1 MPRSMTGFGAAE
13 TTVQGRRWGVEIRT
27 VNGRALK
34 CGCRVPDQLHG
45 IETDIEKQVS
55 QYLTRGSVTVTIRLH
70 DESERAAA
78 HLNLAVLR
86 AYVRELRPVMEDVGV
101 PMGAGDLLG
110 LPGVVE
116 EVEDETARTA
126 AMSVLA
132 GLIGDACGGVIAM
145 REVEGRAVADDIT
158 NHLNTIAER
167 LGEIR
172 EAAPN
177 VSAAYQ
183 DRLRQRMDT
192 LLAEVGAQAR
202 DEDILRE
209 VAVFAERTDI
219 AEEIA
224 RLDTHLD
231 QFGMMLNKQ
240 EGPVGRTLDFLSQ
253 EMLREANTM
262 GSKCQDANVAR
273 RIVEIKGAVDRI
285 KEQVQNIE

>member
-13 TTVQGRRWGVEIRT
+13 TTAQGRQWCVEIRT

-34 CGCRVPDQLHG
+34 CGCRIPEQLHG
-45 IETDIEKQVS
+45 IETEIEQHVS
-55 QYLTRGSVTVTIRLH
+55 RYVMRGSVTVTVRLH

-86 AYVRELRPVMEDVGV
+86 AYVRELRPVMEDVGL

-116 EVEDETARTA
+116 EVEDETARAA
-126 AMSVLA
+126 AMSVLE
-132 GLIGDACGGVIAM
+132 GLIAEACERVVAM
-145 REVEGRAVADDIT
+145 RTAEGLALVDDISG
-158 NHLNTIAER
+158 HLNTIAER
-167 LGEIR
+167 LSEIR

-183 DRLRQRMDT
+183 TRLRQRMDT

-231 QFGMMLNKQ
+231 QFGSMLQ
-240 EGPVGRTLDFLSQ
+240 QQDGPVGRTLDFLSQ
-253 EMLREANTM
+253 ELLREANTM
-262 GSKCQDANVAR
+262 GSKCQDAEVAR

>member
-13 TTVQGRRWGVEIRT
+13 TTVQGRRWGIEIRT

-34 CGCRVPDQLHG
+34 CGCRIPEQLHG
-45 IETDIEKQVS
+45 IETEIEQQVS
-55 QYLTRGSVTVTIRLH
+55 RYLIRGSVTVTVRLH
-70 DESERAAA
+70 DESKRAAA
-78 HLNLAVLR
+78 HLNMAVLR
-86 AYVRELRPVMEDVGV
+86 AYVRELRPVMKDVGL
-101 PMGAGDLLG
+101 PLGAGDLLA

-116 EVEDETARTA
+116 EVEDETARAA
-126 AMSVLA
+126 AMSVLE
-132 GLIGDACGGVIAM
+132 GLIADACGDVVAM
-145 REVEGRAVADDIT
+145 RDAEGCALVSDIEGY
-158 NHLNTIAER
+158 LSTIAER
-167 LGEIR
+167 LAEIR
-172 EAAPN
+172 VAAPN

-183 DRLRQRMDT
+183 ARLRQRMDM

-231 QFGMMLNKQ
+231 QFSSMLKQ
-240 EGPVGRTLDFLSQ
+240 QDGPVGRTLDFLSQ
-253 EMLREANTM
+253 ELLREANTM
-262 GSKCQDANVAR
+262 GSKCQDAEVAR